1 MSRREEIAW
10 SKGSDLNVPQ
20 ERFGDILAAAADIV
34 IAVDPDGMVQ
44 SILTNPND
52 QHLGCLD
59 HWVGRD
65 LREFLTEECH
75 PKLDSA
81 LKAVSGGGPA
91 TPRSVELNHIDNASW
106 EFPIRYSVFA
116 TGAGGPILMVG
127 RDLGPVAEVQQQL
140 IKTQLELEKDYE
152 AQREAE
158 TRFRVLMGQTRDA
171 LVFVDAK
178 SGRIEDM
185 SEAAGA
191 VLGVGTEAVTGGA
204 FFQEFEDRRRAE
216 FLDSLNASAGSG
228 APPLAATSRRN
239 RTPLKIHST
248 LFRAAG
254 RMILLCRLEANAR
267 AETVGEELG
276 VNLRALYDR
285 SFDAVVFTDA
295 RGGIRNAN
303 EAFLNLLDVSSV
315 AALAGKSIADFLV
328 RGSVD
333 LRILLDGA
341 ARTGRVRQFSTRL
354 ETAFGSQRPVDI
366 SVTSLG
372 ERADPVFGFVLRD
385 ASRAETA
392 NPAAIPGTGDVTRNV
407 MDLVGASPLK
417 DIVAATTDVIEKMC
431 IETAV
436 ELTRNNRVAAAEM
449 LGLSRQSL
457 YVKLRKYNIQ
467 GAAGQD

>member
-10 SKGSDLNVPQ
+10 SKGSDLIVPK
-20 ERFGDILAAAADIV
+20 ERFGDILASAADIV
-34 IAVDPDGMVQ
+34 IAVTPDGAVQ
-44 SILTNPND
+44 SILTNPGD

-59 HWVGRD
+59 HWIGRD

-75 PKLDSA
+75 PKLDAALSA
-81 LKAVSGGGPA
+81 VAKGAASV
-91 TPRSVELNHIDNASW
+91 PRNVELNHIDNASW

-116 TGAGGPILMVG
+116 TGQGGPILMIG
-127 RDLGPVAEVQQQL
+127 RDLGPVAEIQQQL
-140 IKTQLELEKDYE
+140 VKTQMELEKDYE

-158 TRFRVLMGQTRDA
+158 TRFRVLMSQTRDA

-185 SEAAGA
+185 SEAAGLM
-191 VLGVGTEAVTGGA
+191 LGIGPEAVTGGP

-216 FLDSLNASAGSG
+216 FLDSLNAAAGSG
-228 APPLAATSRRN
+228 APPLAAISRRN

-254 RMILLCRLEANAR
+254 RMILLCRLEADAR
-267 AETVGEELG
+267 TETVGEELG

-285 SFDAVVFTDA
+285 GFDAVVFTDS
-295 RGGIRNAN
+295 RGGIRGAN
-303 EAFLNLLDVSSV
+303 EAFLNLLDVPSLS
-315 AALAGKSIADFLV
+315 ALAGKSISEFLV

-333 LRILLDGA
+333 LRILIDGA
-341 ARTGRVRQFSTRL
+341 ARSGRVRQMSTRL

-366 SVTSLG
+366 SVTNLG
-372 ERADPVFGFVLRD
+372 ERVDPTFGFVMRD

-392 NPAAIPGTGDVTRNV
+392 SAAAIPATGDVTRNV

>member
-1 MSRREEIAW
+1 MSRREEITW
-10 SKGSDLNVPQ
+10 SKASDLNVPK
-20 ERFGDILAAAADIV
+20 ERFGEILAASADIV
-34 IAVDPDGMVQ
+34 IAVSPSGVVQ
-44 SILTNPND
+44 SILTRQGD

-81 LKAVSGGGPA
+81 LKGAAGGSIA
-91 TPRSVELNHIDNASW
+91 DPRNVELNHIDNASW

-116 TGAGGPILMVG
+116 TGETGPILMVG
-127 RDLGPVAEVQQQL
+127 RDLGPIAEVQQQL
-140 IKTQLELEKDYE
+140 VKTQMELEKDYE

-178 SGRIEDM
+178 SGRIEDI
-185 SEAAGA
+185 SEAAGV
-191 VLGVGTEAVTGGA
+191 VLGVGTEAVTGGS

-216 FLDSLNASAGSG
+216 FLDSLNASAGNG
-228 APPLAATSRRN
+228 ALPLAAVSRRN

-254 RMILLCRLEANAR
+254 KMVLLCRLEADVQS
-267 AETVGEELG
+267 ETVGEGLG

-285 SFDAVVFTDA
+285 GFDAVVFTDS
-295 RGGIRNAN
+295 RGGIRGAN

-315 AALAGKSIADFLV
+315 AALTGKSISEFLV

-333 LRILLDGA
+333 LRILIDGA
-341 ARTGRVRQFSTRL
+341 ARSGRVRQFSTRL
-354 ETAFGSQRPVDI
+354 ETAFGAQRPVDI
-366 SVTSLG
+366 SVTNLG
-372 ERADPVFGFVLRD
+372 ERVDPTYGFVMRD
-385 ASRAETA
+385 TSRSEAA
-392 NPAAIPGTGDVTRNV
+392 AAAAIPAAGDVTRNV

-457 YVKLRKYNIQ
+457 YVKLRKYDILGSNT
-467 GAAGQD
+467 QD